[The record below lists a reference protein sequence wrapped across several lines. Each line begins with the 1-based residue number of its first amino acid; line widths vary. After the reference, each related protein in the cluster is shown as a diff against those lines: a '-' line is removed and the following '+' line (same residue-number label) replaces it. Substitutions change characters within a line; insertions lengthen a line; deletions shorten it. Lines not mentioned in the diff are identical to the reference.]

1 MKVVFTYS
9 RAARDVPAFSVSIV
23 QSKDVIMLAF
33 EPEYSERRERTDKV
47 SQSVFSRSPSRNG
60 LRICI
65 LYQTPNQRARVASAA
80 AGSFVHWQIT
90 LVTSGWRYGH
100 NGDYTE

>member
-1 MKVVFTYS
+1 
-9 RAARDVPAFSVSIV
+9 
-23 QSKDVIMLAF
+23 
-33 EPEYSERRERTDKV
+33 
-47 SQSVFSRSPSRNG
+47 